1 MYSIYLPDRTKSP
14 VMATPQGRVFFNNYN
29 RPTHRLCIRLKSKRT
44 CKQCEKLSMEKRD
57 LKYENNRLRNN
68 VEQMLKDTETNIWKR
83 VSNTLDE
90 LKKQNRRLEEM
101 LANEQRKRFLGN
113 ISDRYVDMDTYVCYD
128 PLDMLRKSADMER
141 LLQEKDRETCNLKRR
156 IIRDEIELKRLEEL
170 RTDAVCNVR
179 KLQQRINELEWKLN
193 NNMKE
198 RCLQWEIARKERE
211 IQNLRRQIDEEK
223 LKYGKQQDTFLFNI
237 KKLEEEKEKSTR
249 LLTMSYEQEKRIIVT
264 EKNQL
269 QETIRIL
276 KNEKKKLQED
286 LADMKCMTG
295 GTEMK
300 SLQLEIQ
307 RNQTALRNFQ
317 EKIAEKERK
326 NVELT
331 RRIQMEIEEKDS
343 VMETNEQQQRDIYSL
358 KEKVR
363 FLEQGMSRYTVEWS
377 RSTDTE
383 KELDQLRGKARDM
396 EQDLVNQRESNKLN
410 DTEKELNQL
419 QLKMKNMEE
428 EKIRLVEK
436 LNRSSDKENKLI
448 TKIKEMDEEKEQQL
462 KRSNAAENE
471 LDRLQSNLK
480 QMEEQQL
487 RLTEQLYRSN
497 DTEKE
502 LHELQAMLTK
512 KEEEKRKL
520 ERQLDI
526 LNDKEKETDGL
537 RVIVESIEEEKTILE
552 RQLKEANYTEKEL
565 GQLRNKVENLKEENE
580 NLKRLLI
587 DNTNE
592 LSKNTA
598 ALKTLEENN
607 EKLTAENRHLLN
619 AHVATE
625 EENGDL
631 VSRTRADKEL
641 KLLIREIEDKNVKI
655 EQLQTEVRDFQ
666 MSSNKCEKELFTMKK
681 QKDRL
686 EEEICQLSNEN
697 TNLRKETVE
706 VSRQKE
712 DALER
717 LSRLAGARLTH
728 GNAAITDL
736 SDTDRPT
743 KIAEKFS
750 ELYDNA
756 WTDAFEELD
765 STYHNEKETINV
777 LLKILQEAYSFCVR
791 TEQDYEDRIRRA
803 VFTLADE
810 REITTT
816 DVAVQKALADLRI
829 SLGNECCSVI
839 EEMFLSKLPSIL
851 RDIDVAACPKTKEY
865 ARQCASLCWRMRI
878 REPPVFI
885 RFEFRQGTSFN
896 SDVLRKFTKT
906 GGYLEFLVWPALYL
920 HENGPLLAKG
930 VAQPKLAP

>member
-1 MYSIYLPDRTKSP
+1 
-14 VMATPQGRVFFNNYN
+14 
-29 RPTHRLCIRLKSKRT
+29 
-44 CKQCEKLSMEKRD
+44 
-57 LKYENNRLRNN
+57 
-68 VEQMLKDTETNIWKR
+68 MLKDTETNIWKR

-193 NNMKE
+193 KVTSGNLLDKLEEENEYLQKHNEYLVKETEVFNMKE